1 MSPRAR
7 RVPAGRAG
15 RLRLRRSLAT
25 AVRGADLLERKLRL
39 LLDREHM
46 ARQAAEVAGDAW
58 RQGLAEAETWLVRGV
73 LLGGERALA
82 EAAPAERTRVEVQWG
97 ALMGVRHP
105 AAVSWTDPVR
115 SPQEQ
120 TPSNTALA
128 HAETAYRAAA
138 RAAAELAAH
147 LAAAELLGAEAVRT
161 RQRVRA
167 LRRHWIPRLRDD
179 LAAAELALE
188 EAEHEEAV
196 RRRWAV
202 GRGGG
207 P

>member
-1 MSPRAR
+1 MSPQAR

-39 LLDREHM
+39 LLDRERT
-46 ARQAAEVAGDAW
+46 ARQSAEETDRVW
-58 RQGLAEAETWLVRGV
+58 RQSLAEAESWHMRGV
-73 LLGGERALA
+73 LLGGESALA
-82 EAAPAERTRVEVQWG
+82 AAVPTERARIDVQWG

-105 AAVSWTDPVR
+105 AAVNWADPVR
-115 SPQEQ
+115 SPQER

-147 LAAAELLGAEAVRT
+147 QTAAGLLAAEAVRT
-161 RQRVRA
+161 RQRVRS
-167 LRRHWIPRLRDD
+167 LRQHWIPRLQDE
-179 LAAAELALE
+179 LALTVLALE
-188 EAEHEEAV
+188 EA
-196 RRRWAV
+196 
-202 GRGGG
+202 
-207 P
+207 

>member
-39 LLDREHM
+39 LLDRERT
-46 ARQAAEVAGDAW
+46 ARQATEDADRVW
-58 RQGLAEAETWLVRGV
+58 RQRLAEAESWLVRGV
-73 LLGGERALA
+73 LLGGESALA
-82 EAAPAERTRVEVQWG
+82 EAAPAGRARVDVQWG

-105 AAVSWTDPVR
+105 AVVTLTDPVR
-115 SPQEQ
+115 SLGEQ
-120 TPSNTALA
+120 TPPNTALA

-147 LAAAELLGAEAVRT
+147 QAAAELLAAEAVRT

-167 LRRHWIPRLRDD
+167 LRRHWIPRLQDE
-179 LAAAELALE
+179 LAVAELALE

-196 RRRWAV
+196 RR
-202 GRGGG
+202 
-207 P
+207 